1 MNVTNPKL
9 TARSG
14 GGSLEICAYIFL
26 LYAEFHRFTNMVENA
41 QSTRNQRWVPLGQ
54 ASRIL
59 EVNESTLREWA
70 NRGAIRVFRT
80 PGGHRRFSKD
90 DIRAV
95 LESGTLKGYPSWQH
109 QEEIVLRRIRKRLQQ
124 DEVSH
129 QSWYNNVAEGGRL
142 RFRLFG
148 RRLLSLL
155 VRAAADRR
163 IPRDI
168 LEEAHLLG
176 TEYGAEM
183 AGQGFQL
190 RDTLEAFIFFR
201 RNVMES
207 LPAPSRRRI
216 GILSDRV
223 LIGIAAGC
231 ERHGNGQELSA
242 PVYL

>member
-1 MNVTNPKL
+1 M
-9 TARSG
+9 G
-14 GGSLEICAYIFL
+14 GGSLGICAYASP
-26 LYAEFHRFTNMVENA
+26 LYTEFHRFIDMVENA
-41 QSTRNQRWVPLGQ
+41 QSTRNQRWVPIGQ

-90 DIRAV
+90 DIRAM
-95 LESGTLKGYPSWQH
+95 LESGTPKVYPSWQH
-109 QEEIVLRRIRKRLQQ
+109 QEEIVLRRIRRRLQQ

-129 QSWYNNVAEGGRL
+129 QSWYNNVAEGGRV

-163 IPRDI
+163 IRRDI

-176 TEYGAEM
+176 IEYGLEM

-207 LPAPSRRRI
+207 SPAPSRRRI
-216 GILSDRV
+216 GILADRV

-231 ERHGNGQELSA
+231 ERHRNEQELSA